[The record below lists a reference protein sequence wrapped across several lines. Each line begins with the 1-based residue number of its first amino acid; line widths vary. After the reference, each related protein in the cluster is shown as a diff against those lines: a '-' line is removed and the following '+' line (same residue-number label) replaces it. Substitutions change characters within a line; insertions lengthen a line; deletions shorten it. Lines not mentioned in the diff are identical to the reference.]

1 MVGYTAWLDLTPL
14 GVSKASGLSYV
25 CDQPRPRAGPDVLAI
40 GDGRN
45 DVEMLEW
52 AGRGVAMGQAIQE
65 VIDAADDVT
74 ASVYEDGA
82 AVELERYF

>member
-1 MVGYTAWLDLTPL
+1 
-14 GVSKASGLSYV
+14 
-25 CDQPRPRAGPDVLAI
+25 
-40 GDGRN
+40 
-45 DVEMLEW
+45 
-52 AGRGVAMGQAIQE
+52 MGQAIQP

>member
-1 MVGYTAWLDLTPL
+1 
-14 GVSKASGLSYV
+14 
-25 CDQPRPRAGPDVLAI
+25 
-40 GDGRN
+40 
-45 DVEMLEW
+45 
-52 AGRGVAMGQAIQE
+52 